1 MKISIKKLRTLLLI
15 VGISVAALVIGSAV
29 SIVAWYQDA
38 IVQSIVSRFNEDF
51 KGALIIEDTDISPF
65 SNFPYISIDIKNV
78 QVFEDKADMFAPILD
93 VSNTY
98 LGLNFWALLKGDFKV
113 NMLRIEN
120 GNFDIRRYED
130 GSLNLINALSGSKN
144 MQELKETYN
153 IDLRRIELSNLD
165 IIKYDE
171 ASRYHVETYVED
183 ATSRFSNSEELLMIA
198 LDSRFLLNVI
208 VDGDSTMLTH
218 KEFSAITELDYDKK
232 SGKLSIMPTAI
243 EMKNAIF
250 HIEGSVDVNDEFDMD
265 LKIHGDNP
273 NFNLMIAMAPKEL
286 IPVLEQYE
294 NAGRIYFDV
303 SVRGKTLG
311 DNKPAI
317 EAVFGC
323 DSAYFRN
330 PESKAQLEQIGFNG
344 RFTNGENHD
353 LSTME
358 FVLENVKAKPEAGI
372 FNASLFVRNFETPE
386 IDLTV
391 NSLFDLNFLSN
402 FLNVTTVQ
410 NLDGDVSLQMKF
422 KDIIDLRNPERSF
435 EEFNKSYFS
444 EMDVKNLS
452 FNLPDYHLKFDSI
465 DMHATMDGNHANIDV
480 FFIDIGN
487 SDITIRGE
495 IDDLPAIIH
504 QSEKPVT
511 ADLFVYA
518 SLLDIKEL
526 TSSDTLNS
534 PAVDESIDNMRLEL
548 AFTTTPKSLINFED
562 IPEGDFFIKNFYGKF
577 RNYAHTFR
585 KFNAHVIVGK
595 EDLDV
600 LEFNGSIDDNAFE
613 YMGKI
618 YNYPMLLADTIRGD
632 LDIDFGIKSAL
643 IKLNDLFAIGTENY
657 IPPDYRNEEISD
669 IEMFGN
675 ARLTFEDSLISTKMY
690 FDQLSAGLKLHEMEL
705 EDFHGKIRLLPDM
718 FVLDGMTGSIGNT
731 TFTSTMDYYLG
742 ENDSIRAATNRI
754 ILNAEMVDFDQLSN
768 YSYSTSATEVAE
780 DSLFNIYKIPFTDLK
795 FAVNIDKLTYHKHRI
810 DNVNADIRI
819 QKNHF
824 LYIDT
829 LDFFSAGGH
838 VDLKGYFDGSDPSK
852 INFYPNMRLDSI
864 NLEEA
869 LFRFDNFDQEF
880 LISEN
885 LEGSL
890 SGSISGRVRMQA
902 DMMAQ
907 IDDSELYLDVTIIN
921 GQLKNYKPMESLSE
935 YFKNKNLANIRFD
948 TLTNR
953 FEVRNGVITIPSMTI
968 NSSLGTMDI
977 SGTHQMDY
985 EMEYYL
991 RLPMKLVTQA
1001 SWQKLFGRKESIPD
1015 STHLDAIQ
1023 YKNSD
1028 KKVWYVN
1035 LKLEGTP
1042 ENYRVS
1048 LGRRA
1053 KGKG

>member
-1 MKISIKKLRTLLLI
+1 LLI
-15 VGISVAALVIGSAV
+15 LGISVAVLIIGSAV
-29 SIVAWYQDA
+29 SIVAWYQDT
-38 IVQSIVSRFNEDF
+38 IVQSIVARFNEDF

-153 IDLRRIELSNLD
+153 IDLRRIELANLD

-171 ASRYHVETYVED
+171 ASRYHVETYVKD
-183 ATSRFSNSEELLMIA
+183 ATSKFRNSEELLMIA

-208 VDGDSTMLTH
+208 IDGDSTMLTH
-218 KEFSAITELDYDKK
+218 KEFSATTELDYDKK

-243 EMKNAIF
+243 EMKNAVF

-273 NFNLMIAMAPKEL
+273 NFNLLIAMAPKEI

-294 NAGRIYFDV
+294 NAGRIYFDA
-303 SVRGKTLG
+303 SVKGKTLG

-344 RFTNGENHD
+344 RFTNGEKHD

-372 FNASLFVRNFETPE
+372 FNANLYVRNFETPE

-391 NSLFDLNFLSN
+391 NSFFDLDFLSK
-402 FLNVTTVQ
+402 FLNVTSVQ
-410 NLDGDVSLQMKF
+410 NLEGDVSLQMKF

-435 EEFNKSYFS
+435 EHFNKSYYS
-444 EMDVKNLS
+444 ELDVKNLS

-465 DMHATMDGNHANIDV
+465 DVRASMDGNHANIDV
-480 FFIDIGN
+480 FFINIGN

-504 QSEKPVT
+504 QSGNPVT
-511 ADLFVYA
+511 ADLFLFA
-518 SLLDIKEL
+518 SLLDIREL
-526 TSSDTLNS
+526 TSNDTLNT
-534 PAVDESIDNMRLEL
+534 PPIDESIENLRLEL
-548 AFTTTPKSLINFED
+548 AFTTTPKQLLHFENL
-562 IPEGDFFIKNFYGKF
+562 PEGDFFIKNFYGKF

-600 LEFNGSIDDNAFE
+600 LEFNGGIDDNGFE
-613 YMGKI
+613 YFGKI

-632 LDIDFGIKSAL
+632 MDIDFGIKSPL
-643 IKLNDLFAIGTENY
+643 IRLNDLFAVGNENY

-669 IEMFGN
+669 MEIFGN
-675 ARLTFEDSLISTKMY
+675 ASLTFQDSLISSKLY
-690 FDQLSAGLKLHEMEL
+690 FDQLGAGLKIHDIQL
-705 EDFHGKIRLLPDM
+705 EDFHGKLRMLPDV
-718 FVLDGMTGSIGNT
+718 FVLDDMTGTIGNT
-731 TFTSTMDYYLG
+731 TFTSSMDYYLG
-742 ENDSIRAATNRI
+742 ENDSIRKAVNRI
-754 ILNAEMVDFDQLSN
+754 SIDASHVDFDQLSN
-768 YSYSTSATEVAE
+768 YSYSTKGDEVAE
-780 DSLFNIYKIPFTDLK
+780 DSLFNIYEIPFTDLQ
-795 FAVNIDKLTYHKHRI
+795 FAVNMGKLTYHKLQI
-810 DNVNADIRI
+810 DSVNADIRI

-824 LYIDT
+824 LIIDT

-838 VDLKGYFDGSDPSK
+838 INIKGYFDGSDPEK
-852 INFYPNMRLDSI
+852 INFYPDIHLDSI

-869 LFRFDNFDQEF
+869 LFRFDNFDQQF
-880 LISEN
+880 LVSEN
-885 LEGSL
+885 LAGADASRWDGADRRFRTCPRYYNYQRPVEKIRAHEG
-890 SGSISGRVRMQA
+890 
-902 DMMAQ
+902 
-907 IDDSELYLDVTIIN
+907 
-921 GQLKNYKPMESLSE
+921 P
-935 YFKNKNLANIRFD
+935 F
-948 TLTNR
+948 
-953 FEVRNGVITIPSMTI
+953 
-968 NSSLGTMDI
+968 
-977 SGTHQMDY
+977 
-985 EMEYYL
+985 
-991 RLPMKLVTQA
+991 RL
-1001 SWQKLFGRKESIPD
+1001 F
-1015 STHLDAIQ
+1015 
-1023 YKNSD
+1023 
-1028 KKVWYVN
+1028 
-1035 LKLEGTP
+1035 
-1042 ENYRVS
+1042 
-1048 LGRRA
+1048 
-1053 KGKG
+1053 